1 MRRLIFRVERF
12 GGSGTFA
19 PGIQPGTENMKGD
32 GSMADVSGKNWEAVI
47 AAVKARKGGKGKGK

>member
-1 MRRLIFRVERF
+1 
-12 GGSGTFA
+12 
-19 PGIQPGTENMKGD
+19 MKGD